1 MDSKNHLSWY
11 CDQHTSSELY
21 SRRFRGGAGARIL
34 KRQNTLLLSLLGNVA
49 GKTVLDVG
57 AGHGQL
63 SADLLRA
70 GARVTAYGSSPD
82 SLAKI
87 ASLDIARVTGPLY
100 PLPFGN
106 QEFDIVVSFRT
117 LSHVPDWRTFLSEL
131 CRVAKGK
138 VAFDFVAGGAANL
151 LKPLIYRVKLKR
163 EPGTRDYTMQ
173 NRGEVRVEAHKS
185 GFEVKASEGQF
196 LLPLVFHRTLKTPLL
211 MPVEYLARA
220 TRLTK
225 LFGGPIIMV
234 LERRRGYAVHK

>member
-21 SRRFRGGAGARIL
+21 SRRFSGGAGARIL
-34 KRQNTLLLSLLGNVA
+34 KRQNALLLSLLGNLG

-63 SADLLRA
+63 SADLVRA

-87 ASLDIARVTGPLY
+87 CSRDIARVTGPLN
-100 PLPFGN
+100 PLPFDDQG
-106 QEFDIVVSFRT
+106 FDVVVSFRT

-131 CRVAKGK
+131 CRVSRGK

-151 LKPLIYRVKLKR
+151 LKPLIYRMKLKN
-163 EPGTRDYTMQ
+163 EPGTRDYTTQ
-173 NRGEVRVEAHKS
+173 NRKTVCDAAHET
-185 GFEVKASEGQF
+185 GFEVTASEGQF
-196 LLPLVFHRTLKTPLL
+196 LLPLVFHRTLKIPLL

-220 TRLTK
+220 TKLTK

-234 LERRRGYAVHK
+234 MERRRGSAAHR